1 MKGNQKGNRGNSD
14 HRSPD
19 NIHNR
24 HHMDE
29 AMNHPS
35 GDDDGTQAAFK
46 SGERRSA
53 TDSGDNKLGRQG
65 GGAGEHQSK
74 AGEQGFKSEND
85 YHTIKKGSATK
96 AGEVRG
102 AGSLKDGSSSD
113 QDWKYGYNNSDY
125 SDDIKHTTWNRQ
137 DSGPGAVTGS
147 ANRKGGDEDGRGG
160 GKSSGHQGV
169 YKENKVRVNKNVDKK
184 DNPQ

>member
-1 MKGNQKGNRGNSD
+1 MKGNHKGNRGNGD

-24 HHMDE
+24 HNMDE
-29 AMNHPS
+29 AQNHPS
-35 GDDDGTQAAFK
+35 GDDNGTTAQFK
-46 SGERRSA
+46 SGERRPV

-65 GGAGEHQSK
+65 GGPGEHQSK
-74 AGEQGFKSEND
+74 AGEQGYKGEND
-85 YHTIKKGSATK
+85 YHTIQKGDHTH
-96 AGEVRG
+96 AGEIRG
-102 AGSLKDGSSSD
+102 AGSLKDGTSSD
-113 QDWKYGYNNSDY
+113 QDMKYGYTNADY

-147 ANRKGGDEDGRGG
+147 ANRSGGDEDGRGG

-169 YKENKVRVNKNVDKK
+169 YKENKVRVNRKTDKNDSSE
-184 DNPQ
+184 